1 MTRTIANSFI
11 REKEGGGVS
20 GLRLLL
26 LLVVVVVVG
35 FSPSS
40 SFVAKAVLGAPS
52 S

>member
-40 SFVAKAVLGAPS
+40 FVAIAVLGAPS